1 MKIILSPA
9 KTMADPEKTMLRPE
23 IESEIIMTRPVFEQR
38 AQALIRLL
46 KGFSE
51 IELKALF
58 KVSDA
63 IARKTLDQINGFGET
78 RPVPAIFAFQGAV
91 YKALAPEAFTGESLV
106 FCRQNLVIL
115 SALYGVLNPFDAVF
129 AHRLDF
135 TCKLECGANMT
146 LRKFWTSP
154 IHEWFDENLAADEFI
169 VNLASDEY
177 ASLVTKGGLKAR
189 VITLAFMEKKG
200 GVLKTVAAH
209 SKQARGLFLRQI
221 VQQRVTE
228 PGMIKSFKVAGY
240 TYDGKISQKNRWVF
254 VLK

>member
-9 KTMADPEKTMLRPE
+9 KTMVDPEKTLLHPGF
-23 IESEIIMTRPVFEQR
+23 ESEITMGRPVFEQR

-63 IARKTLDQINGFGET
+63 IARKTWNQINGFGET

-91 YKALAPEAFTGESLV
+91 YKALAPEAFTGKSLV
-106 FCRQNLVIL
+106 FCRKNLVIL

-135 TCKLECGANMT
+135 TCSLKCHGNMS

-154 IHEWFDENLAADEFI
+154 IHTWFDENLAVDEPI

-177 ASLVTKGGLKAR
+177 ASLVTTGGLKDR

-200 GVLKTVAAH
+200 EGLKTVAVH
-209 SKQARGLFLRQI
+209 SKQARGLFLRQV
-221 VQQRVTE
+221 VQQRVTD
-228 PGMIKSFKVAGY
+228 PGTIKSFKVAGY
-240 TYDGKISQKNRWVF
+240 TYDRKISQKNRWVF

>member
-9 KTMADPEKTMLRPE
+9 KTMADPEKTVLCPGV
-23 IESEIIMTRPVFEQR
+23 ESEITMDRPVFEQQ
-38 AQALIRLL
+38 AQGLIHRL
-46 KGFSE
+46 KKFSE
-51 IELKALF
+51 KELKTLF

-63 IARKTLDQINGFGET
+63 LARKTWDQINRFGET

-91 YKALAPEAFTGESLV
+91 YKALAPETFTGESIV

-135 TCKLECGANMT
+135 TCKLECGVNMT
-146 LRKFWTSP
+146 LRKFWTP
-154 IHEWFDENLAADEFI
+154 LIHAWFEETLAGDEFI
-169 VNLASDEY
+169 LNLASDEY

-221 VQQRVTE
+221 VLEQVAAPE
-228 PGMIKSFKVAGY
+228 AIKSFTVGGY
-240 TYDGKISQKNRWVF
+240 TYDRKISQANRWVF
-254 VLK
+254 VLR